1 MQSSNH
7 SKAVLELGKRL
18 VAKLGLA
25 DDLLG
30 QWMAHDISARI
41 DALEGNPEHA
51 STEMRNEC
59 VNAILTLWK
68 HRNTL
73 PTHMRP
79 FHEIEPITR
88 TLAALDVEHGD
99 DYRYFRPIL
108 REAVLDTVDEPTR
121 HWLELAFS
129 MDYSARVLIQHALQ
143 SEGSAAASEAQP
155 WVEAALKAGVDS
167 EPDSQTI
174 DFLLE
179 RLYSDDADS
188 EEKTEMARKKA
199 LREKVLRLESFA
211 KLAEAVAGEL
221 REKLGTDQGP
231 QNKP

>member
-1 MQSSNH
+1 MQSSTH
-7 SKAVLELGKRL
+7 SKSVLELGKRL
-18 VAKLGLA
+18 VAKLGLT

-41 DALEGNPEHA
+41 DAIENNPEQA
-51 STEMRNEC
+51 TTAMRDEC
-59 VNAILTLWK
+59 VKAILTIWE

-73 PTHMRP
+73 PSHLRP
-79 FHEIEPITR
+79 LQGIEPITR

-129 MDYSARVLIQHALQ
+129 LDYSARVLIQHALQ
-143 SEGSAAASEAQP
+143 AAGTSAASQAQP
-155 WVEAALKAGVDS
+155 WVEAALKAGVEA
-167 EPDSQTI
+167 EPDRQTI

-179 RLYSDDADS
+179 RLSSDDAEC
-188 EEKTEMARKKA
+188 EEETEMARQKA
-199 LREKVLRLESFA
+199 LRDKLLRLESFA
-211 KLAEAVAGEL
+211 QLAETVAAEL
-221 REKLGTDQGP
+221 REKLDTNPGSQDGP
-231 QNKP
+231 